1 MIIGAQCHSHS
12 RIFIEGEHQIT
23 VTNCCPLRGYT
34 IIVFHGQLVMFFIL
48 HFVFFYRFFWVGA
61 GILVKK
67 RRGVDDGL

>member
-48 HFVFFYRFFWVGA
+48 HFVFFLSFFLGGGWYSSKE
-61 GILVKK
+61 KK
-67 RRGVDDGL
+67 GS